1 MLKTVFICLLV
12 IYGFIYLILAV
23 GTKKPFKTI
32 FFYAFLGV
40 LGLAIVNL
48 TAKFSGVYIPVNAY
62 TLGSSAALGL
72 PGTIGLLILRIIF
85 MG

>member
-1 MLKTVFICLLV
+1 MIKTVFICLCV
-12 IYGFIYLILAV
+12 IYGFLYFIFAI

-40 LGLAIVNL
+40 LGVIVVNL
-48 TAKFSGVYIPVNAY
+48 TAKYSGVYIPVNAY

-72 PGTIGLLILRIIF
+72 PGTITLLVLKTIF
-85 MG
+85 I